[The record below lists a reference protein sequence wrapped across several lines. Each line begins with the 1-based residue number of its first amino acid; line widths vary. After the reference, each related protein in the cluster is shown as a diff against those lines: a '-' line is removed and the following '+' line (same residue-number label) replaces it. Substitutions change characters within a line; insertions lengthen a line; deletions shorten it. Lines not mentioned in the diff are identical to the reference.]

1 LDEKLFK
8 TTSDAISGKNVSIVD
23 SILEYGA
30 TYTNSL
36 QQIKL
41 MKNKSLVV
49 ELNVQSSQLPASDKL
64 MLVVEIDSPKGD
76 IKVWR
81 SLQFQP
87 FIKQENQWTTLYY
100 GYKYVEDI
108 KPEDVVKIY
117 VYNPG
122 KYNAQIDDMI
132 IRVLD

>member
-1 LDEKLFK
+1 MFPLL
-8 TTSDAISGKNVSIVD
+8 
-23 SILEYGA
+23 ILHSSMELL
-30 TYTNSL
+30 TNSL

-41 MKNKSLVV
+41 TKNKSLVV

-108 KPEDVVKIY
+108 KPEDIVKIY

>member
-1 LDEKLFK
+1 
-8 TTSDAISGKNVSIVD
+8 
-23 SILEYGA
+23 
-30 TYTNSL
+30 
-36 QQIKL
+36 
-41 MKNKSLVV
+41 
-49 ELNVQSSQLPASDKL
+49 

-87 FIKQENQWTTLYY
+87 FIKQENQWTTIYY

>member
-1 LDEKLFK
+1 
-8 TTSDAISGKNVSIVD
+8 
-23 SILEYGA
+23 
-30 TYTNSL
+30 
-36 QQIKL
+36 
-41 MKNKSLVV
+41 
-49 ELNVQSSQLPASDKL
+49 VQSSQLPASDKL

-108 KPEDVVKIY
+108 EPDDVVKIY

-122 KYNAQIDDMI
+122 KYSAQIDDMI